1 MTETQKI
8 WLEELIEEHRV
19 AASNERLWAKGAPDA
34 ETAEMHEANAEEHM
48 EFVDMLQTLCGD
60 KLYYEVWALGYN
72 ADHSAND
79 REVFLAAFDDKA
91 AAIKYAKTIETFADI
106 YAAAPEVLA
115 SFTTGEY
122 MTVRVEECEETGGEA
137 ELAGYAYEADI
148 FA

>member
-8 WLEELIEEHRV
+8 WLEELIEEHRG

-34 ETAEMHEANAEEHM
+34 EAAQLHEANAEEHM
-48 EFVDMLQTLCGD
+48 EFAEMLKSLCD
-60 KLYYEVWALGYN
+60 SKMCYEVWALGYN

-79 REVFLAAFDDKA
+79 REVFLAAFDDRA
-91 AAIKYAKTIETFADI
+91 EAIKYAKTIETFADI
-106 YAAAPEVLA
+106 YAATPEVLE

-122 MTVRVEECEETGGEA
+122 MTVRVEECEDADGEA

>member
-48 EFVDMLQTLCGD
+48 EFADMLQTLCGD

-79 REVFLAAFDDKA
+79 REVFLASFDDKA

-106 YAAAPEVLA
+106 YSATPEILE
-115 SFTTGEY
+115 SFKTGEY
-122 MTVRVEECEETGGEA
+122 MTVRVEECEETDLDA
-137 ELAGYAYEADI
+137 EVVDYAYEADI